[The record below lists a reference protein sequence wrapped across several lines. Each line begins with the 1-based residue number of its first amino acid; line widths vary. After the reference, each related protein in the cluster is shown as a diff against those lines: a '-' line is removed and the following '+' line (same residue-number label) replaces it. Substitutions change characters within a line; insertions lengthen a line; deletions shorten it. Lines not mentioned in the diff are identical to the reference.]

1 MKKQTLI
8 YDGSFEGLL
17 TAIFQVY
24 EERLKEVI
32 IVDEVHYEPDFFSEA
47 VTVYTDEGKANRVWD
62 RLKDYKNLSQL
73 IYWSFL
79 SEFDERERYILE
91 ALQYVLKTQNEN
103 DYGHPAVL
111 MLSQLTKKVGREKH
125 RMEAFVRFKRT
136 KEDLYVSIISPDF
149 NVLPLIAKH
158 FKNRYA
164 DQQFV
169 IYDTKRG
176 YGLFYNLD
184 SIAFIELDFNSKENL
199 ENAMHEEET
208 NYDLLWQNYFSST
221 NIKSRINMRLHK
233 QHVPKRYW
241 KYLNEKNPL

>member
-24 EERLKEVI
+24 EERLNDVF
-32 IVDEVHYEPDFFSEA
+32 IVDEVHYEPDFFSEP

-73 IYWSFL
+73 IYWSYL

-164 DQQFV
+164 DQQFI

-176 YGLFYNLD
+176 YGLFYDLH
-184 SIAFIELDFNSKENL
+184 SIAFIELDFNSKEDL

-221 NIKSRINMRLHK
+221 NIKSRVNMRLLK